1 MAETASF
8 LPANAVTVIRGT
20 NKTLALTVKDSAG
33 EVIDLTGSTIYMTVR
48 LKETDEGCLFQKI
61 SSDPAQ
67 IEIPNPTD
75 GTAKIYISPSDTAG
89 KKPTRYV
96 YDILIILSSAER
108 HVVVGPA
115 VFEIKA
121 GVTVVPI

>member
-1 MAETASF
+1 MSEATF

-20 NKTLALTVKDSAG
+20 SKTLVLTIKDKDK
-33 EVIDLTGSTIYMTVR
+33 VLVDLTGSTIYMTVR
-48 LKETDEGCLFQKI
+48 LKETDTGCLFQKI
-61 SSDPAQ
+61 STDGLE
-67 IEIPNPTD
+67 IDIPNPTD
-75 GTAKIYISPSDTAG
+75 GIAKIFIDPQDTIG

-96 YDILIILSSAER
+96 YDILIILASGER

-121 GVTVVPI
+121 GVTVVPV